1 MQINSINTNLAAYA
15 AQRNIGIAS
24 NLTAASVAKLS
35 SGNRITQASDDVAA
49 LSIGTSLKTNVST
62 LRTALLNTSQGS
74 SLLQV
79 ADGALAQVSEI
90 LQRQKAIAVQAGSG
104 TLGATERA
112 FLDAEFQAL
121 TSEIDRIAGATNFN
135 GVKLIDGAL
144 SAAAEAITASTSATT
159 GSLTMSF
166 GDNIAASDTIII
178 NGITLTAVASSAT
191 PAGKQF
197 NVGATLVETV
207 QNLAARLQTLTTD
220 NSLIGVSSFAATDK
234 LALSEATYTAVGAT
248 LVVSARNGG
257 TLSDSFRVSSAGTAT
272 ADYSNTLSGSFGG
285 ASFNIWA
292 ATTGWDSLTDIV
304 TNDTG
309 ATGTPFQNGN
319 TIKAT
324 VAGVEHTLMTLT
336 DNAGTGTG
344 FEYTLQDIINGINA
358 SSGTTGFRATAVYT
372 GSTYNIRL
380 DYSGKDGVIM
390 LDLGTDYHSGTY
402 TLNGDI
408 IDDTLTAGVATGYAV
423 TTSASNVQGRAIFSV
438 GQFELLNTA
447 SLTALNV
454 TNAITTAAG
463 AAPSVATAPFQTG
476 ESIILTVN
484 GKATTLH
491 TFLGTDGVDD
501 VVAGINSKAAQTGV
515 MAAIVGTGGAYN
527 IRMYITDP
535 SGGAI
540 SVTAGPS
547 ILAGTPVNADVAVTA
562 LTNPLSKTNVYG
574 LDGGANDGLGMANT
588 TVSGTVGDD
597 ILVDLNTTRTNLRA
611 TFTQVPSAGESIVV
625 GDTTFYFTATTS
637 NAAANEALVAATLE
651 ETLDNMVA
659 TINSYAVNNA
669 VGTAAHELNQL
680 EIRRDGESLT
690 FTSKRQ
696 ENVLDLSGNAS
707 TVVVSGTS
715 GASVN
720 NSGNL
725 NNAATAFG
733 VKVDGVT
740 NADFIGKIQG
750 FEATYTGTADQVD
763 LSITVGDHT
772 YTADNVD
779 TTSTSAQTIRFLS
792 ESGGFFDLRFA
803 ASEVTTF
810 SNQAGADAIAA
821 RLDAAF
827 SGLTFAQQRNI
838 TSYNGVSGFSVNGTV
853 TGSLYGS
860 SFSAKLAE
868 FNDLSVKD
876 ITVNAPQGNA
886 SDATISLTVGGKVFT
901 SESGLTSKLGANQ
914 TYRFVYE
921 ADPENEFIEFTTG
934 SVAIQLDTDAKAL
947 AFQNAL
953 EEAFGATS
961 EQGGGALSFQVGTTS
976 DDSLLVNIG
985 DATTTELF
993 AGLDLDV
1000 LTQETAAIAVDAL
1013 DAAIESVTEIRANVG
1028 ALQSRFNFAAANI
1041 ESAIQNQDAARGTL
1055 LDTDI
1060 AAESTLYATSQVKL
1074 QAGISVL
1081 AQANQ
1086 QMQALLK
1093 LIG

>member
-1 MQINSINTNLAAYA
+1 MQINSINTNLAAYS

-24 NLTAASVAKLS
+24 NMAAASVGKLS
-35 SGNRITQASDDVAA
+35 SGNRIQQASDDVAA
-49 LSIGTSLKTNVST
+49 LSIGTSLKTGVST

-74 SLLQV
+74 ALLQV

-90 LQRQKAIAVQAGSG
+90 LQRQKSIAVQAGSG
-104 TLGATERA
+104 TLGSTERA

-144 SAAAEAITASTSATT
+144 SAAAEAIASSTSATT
-159 GSLTMSF
+159 GDLTMSF
-166 GDNIAASDTIII
+166 GDNIAVSDTVII
-178 NGITLTAVASSAT
+178 NGVTLTAIASSGTA
-191 PAGKQF
+191 AGKQF
-197 NVGATLVETV
+197 NVGATLQETV

-220 NSLIGVSSFAATDK
+220 NSLVGVSSYTDANK
-234 LALSEATYTAVGAT
+234 LALSEAKYEAVGST
-248 LVVSARNGG
+248 LVISARTGG
-257 TLSDSFRVSSAGTAT
+257 KLSDSFRVSSAGTAT
-272 ADYSNTLSGSFGG
+272 ADYSSTLSGSFGG
-285 ASFNIWA
+285 GSFNIWA
-292 ATTGWDSLTDIV
+292 ATTSWDSLTDIV
-304 TNDTG
+304 TNDTA
-309 ATGTPFQNGN
+309 ATGTPFQNGDA
-319 TIKAT
+319 IVAT
-324 VAGVEHTLMTLT
+324 VGGVAHTLMTLT
-336 DNAGTGTG
+336 ADAGTGTG
-344 FEYTLQDIINGINA
+344 SEYTLQDIINGINA
-358 SSGTTGFRATAVYT
+358 SSATTGFRATAVYT

-380 DYSGKDGVIM
+380 DYSGKDGVVL
-390 LDLGTDYHSGTY
+390 LDLGTNYHSGTY

-408 IDDTLTAGVATGYAV
+408 LDDSLTAGVATGYHI
-423 TTSASNVQGRAIFSV
+423 TTTADTDQGRAIFSV
-438 GQFELLNTA
+438 GQFELHNTNSVTVA
-447 SLTALNV
+447 NV
-454 TNAITTAAG
+454 TTAVTTAA
-463 AAPSVATAPFQTG
+463 ATAPSATTAPYQTG

-491 TFLGTDGVDD
+491 TFLATDGLDD
-501 VVAGINSKAAQTGV
+501 IVASINAKTAQTGV
-515 MAAIVGTGGAYN
+515 MAAISGTGGAYN
-527 IRMYITDP
+527 VRMYITDP

-562 LTNPLSKTNVYG
+562 LTNPLSKTTVYG
-574 LDGGANDGLGMANT
+574 LAGGADDGLGMANT

-637 NAAANEALVAATLE
+637 NASPNEALVATTLE

-659 TINSYAVNNA
+659 TINSYKANNA

-680 EIRRDGESLT
+680 DIRRDGESLT

-696 ENVLDLSGNAS
+696 ENVLDLSGSTS

-725 NNAATAFG
+725 SNAATAFG

-740 NADFIGKIQG
+740 NADFVGTIQG
-750 FEATYTGTADQVD
+750 FVATYTGTADQVD

-779 TTSTSAQTIRFLS
+779 TTSTSAQTIRFIS
-792 ESGGFFDLRFA
+792 DEGGFFDLRFA
-803 ASEVTTF
+803 ANEVTTF

-838 TSYNGVSGFSVNGTV
+838 TSYEGVAGFSVNGAV

-860 SFSAKLAE
+860 SFSAKLSD
-868 FNDLSVKD
+868 FNDLAIKD
-876 ITVNAPQGNA
+876 ITVTAPQGNA
-886 SDATISLTVGGKVFT
+886 TDAKISITVGGKVFS

-921 ADPENEFIEFTTG
+921 EDPENQFIEFTTG
-934 SVAIQLDTDAKAL
+934 SIAIQLDTTDKAI
-947 AFQNAL
+947 AFQTAL
-953 EEAFGATS
+953 EEAFGAS
-961 EQGGGALSFQVGTTS
+961 AEQGGGALKFQVGTTS
-976 DDSLLVNIG
+976 SDSLEISIG
-985 DATTTELF
+985 DSSTEELF
-993 AGLDLDV
+993 SGLELNV
-1000 LTQETAAIAVDAL
+1000 LTSEDAAIAVDAL
-1013 DAAIESVTEIRANVG
+1013 DAAIQSVTEIRANVG

-1060 AAESTLYATSQVKL
+1060 AAESTNYATAQVKL